1 MWINNCVGGTNYR
14 WFLAMILSAFSN
26 LLIYVVSL
34 VRLTFERNYLDFL
47 AGFVAAWISGVINA
61 IFVILLVNLILL
73 HLYLIYKGISTYEFI
88 VAQREA

>member
-1 MWINNCVGGTNYR
+1 
-14 WFLAMILSAFSN
+14 MILSAFSN

-34 VRLTFERNYLDFL
+34 VTLTFEGNYFDFF
-47 AGFVAAWISGVINA
+47 AEFIAAWISGAINI

-88 VAQREA
+88 IAQRDA